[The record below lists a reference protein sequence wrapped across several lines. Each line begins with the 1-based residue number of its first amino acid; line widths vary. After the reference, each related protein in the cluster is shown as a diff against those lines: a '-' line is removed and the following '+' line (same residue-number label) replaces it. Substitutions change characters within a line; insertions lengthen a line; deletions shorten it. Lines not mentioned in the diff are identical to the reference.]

1 MDTAEFTA
9 AIIAAVPCPTCL
21 VPAGQPCTR
30 PTDTTRLTV
39 AYVHLS
45 RNAAYHEAGA

>member
-1 MDTAEFTA
+1 MAITTAQT
-9 AIIAAVPCPTCL
+9 VPCPTCL
-21 VPAGQPCTR
+21 APAGQPCTR

-45 RNAAYHEAGA
+45 RLSAYKEAVT